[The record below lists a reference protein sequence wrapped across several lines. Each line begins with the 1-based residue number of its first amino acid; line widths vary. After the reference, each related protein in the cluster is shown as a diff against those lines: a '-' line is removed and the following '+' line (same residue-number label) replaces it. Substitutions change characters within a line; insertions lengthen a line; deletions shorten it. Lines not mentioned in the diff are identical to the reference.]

1 MNGCLREV
9 SKVFQGSFNEVLRV
23 VHLRLRCVNSPLRV
37 IQGSFKVYKGSS
49 KGVSRQFQRCFKE
62 DSRVLK
68 KVSSVFQ
75 ENFIKS
81 FKGVS
86 RIFQWSFVLQFC
98 CCMNLIAA
106 TRAEGGL
113 VNRVSSSKTPKI
125 TNSQIDRLTENT

>member
-1 MNGCLREV
+1 MV
-9 SKVFQGSFNEVLRV
+9 
-23 VHLRLRCVNSPLRV
+23 
-37 IQGSFKVYKGSS
+37 QGSFKITKRSS

-86 RIFQWSFVLQFC
+86 RKI
-98 CCMNLIAA
+98 
-106 TRAEGGL
+106 EGCSKGPL
-113 VNRVSSSKTPKI
+113 RVI
-125 TNSQIDRLTENT
+125 